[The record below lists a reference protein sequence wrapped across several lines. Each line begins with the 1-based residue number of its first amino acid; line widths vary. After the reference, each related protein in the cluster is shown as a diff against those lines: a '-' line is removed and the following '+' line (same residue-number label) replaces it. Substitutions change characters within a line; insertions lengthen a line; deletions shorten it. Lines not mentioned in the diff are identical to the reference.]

1 MMEEDDPFSEKL
13 SAPRDEIKESNSWLK
28 DKIRKIGQLFTK
40 SSSPSIGSMYLFV
53 YDPKYKNILPY
64 YDMYPLVIPIEFYTN
79 GFLGINLHYL
89 PPVARASLM
98 DSLKKLSN
106 DNKYNDKTKL
116 NISYEILSRYASQF
130 SGVENCIKRYLFAH
144 VRSPFHKV
152 SPEEWDKT
160 IMLPLQRW
168 QINSNKKYAG
178 KPPY

>member
-1 MMEEDDPFSEKL
+1 MEEDDPFSEKL
-13 SAPRDEIKESNSWLK
+13 SAPREEIKESNSWLR

-40 SSSPSIGSMYLFV
+40 SGAPSVGSMYLFV
-53 YDPKYKNILPY
+53 YDPKYKDVLPY

-79 GFLGINLHYL
+79 GFLGLNLHYL
-89 PPVARASLM
+89 PPGARASLM
-98 DSLKKLSN
+98 DSLKKLAN
-106 DNKYNDKTKL
+106 NNKYNEKTKL
-116 NISYEILSRYASQF
+116 NISYEVLSRYASQF
-130 SGVENCIKRYLFAH
+130 SGFENCIKRYLFAH

-168 QINSNKKYAG
+168 KVNSNKKYAG